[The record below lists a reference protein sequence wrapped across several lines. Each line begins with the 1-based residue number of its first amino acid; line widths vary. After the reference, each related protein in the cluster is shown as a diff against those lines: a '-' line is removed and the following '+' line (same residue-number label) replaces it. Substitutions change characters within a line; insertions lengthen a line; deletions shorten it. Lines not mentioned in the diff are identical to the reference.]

1 MKGIKYA
8 FCMILLFP
16 GCFTSDNNERALDE
30 NENTLYTLQI
40 PLLNS
45 DPIASGMEIVNC
57 RIVREGQKTF
67 LQEVNPSHLMHMDY
81 RWFADTLLEEQQ
93 TEFSTGCSNM
103 WKISFAQDKKKIDI
117 FGYKYGDWVVK
128 KYELSGYQKALGHW
142 EGEGLVS
149 FMGEDDTVNKAYYQI
164 LKIKWRLFDSSL
176 ALEDDER
183 LKQTELT
190 RELPASNIPVI
201 TEEEAKA
208 NEELF
213 ERVSL
218 HIPPVKKNSFRT
230 PMSSPENQRLERAF
244 GNGSDDKPRRLY
256 VRDKILP
263 DIEWS
268 EMLALPESLFMVDHL
283 ATVEELD
290 VRYYIVQGQCVDGSG
305 LPLIGQDLTLW
316 TKAPLVFLL
325 VHYTDWL
332 TSERMEAL
340 EKTTERMRLLMD
352 EIKKYGKESPSHL
365 DEIMES
371 VLRQMPEKERFDYF
385 AKCVRLRNYVKE
397 SNNDALRNLV
407 PENLPPP
414 PGPPENMRNWTA
426 NGQTYVGAFI
436 SVNERRT
443 LVRVMDEDGEE
454 SRFIF
459 SDLSDEDQEYVQSI
473 LEKETEAQSDTE
485 DAGTEL

>member
-1 MKGIKYA
+1 VDKYEYRGTGIVSLGGYGE
-8 FCMILLFP
+8 IL
-16 GCFTSDNNERALDE
+16 D
-30 NENTLYTLQI
+30 
-40 PLLNS
+40 
-45 DPIASGMEIVNC
+45 
-57 RIVREGQKTF
+57 
-67 LQEVNPSHLMHMDY
+67 DY
-81 RWFADTLLEEQQ
+81 RDLYSIHWRMHPENVKPSD
-93 TEFSTGCSNM
+93 
-103 WKISFAQDKKKIDI
+103 WQD
-117 FGYKYGDWVVK
+117 
-128 KYELSGYQKALGHW
+128 LYQ
-142 EGEGLVS
+142 
-149 FMGEDDTVNKAYYQI
+149 VN
-164 LKIKWRLFDSSL
+164 
-176 ALEDDER
+176 
-183 LKQTELT
+183 LT
-190 RELPASNIPVI
+190 REVSPIPVI
-201 TEEEAKA
+201 PFESD
-208 NEELF
+208 EELIASA
-213 ERVSL
+213 ERSHQAYL
-218 HIPPVKKNSFRT
+218 HRPPVEKIRFRVA
-230 PMSSPENQRLERAF
+230 MSSYSENDRMSAF

-473 LEKETEAQSDTE
+473 LEKETKEQSNPDRRRTP
-485 DAGTEL
+485 